1 MSWALIAYIF
11 GGLFVA
17 FYALPKAIWW
27 ITCRIDGYIHSSTA
41 DPHDATLK
49 DLEH

>member
-1 MSWALIAYIF
+1 MSWALIAYILA
-11 GGLFVA
+11 GLFVV

-27 ITCRIDGYIHSSTA
+27 ITCRIDSYIHSSTA